1 MHMKKVLSVR
11 LKKELYTK
19 VYDHEMKNSDLVSK
33 ALGQYFRQF
42 EPNQTLDPIMD
53 LNDGSAYVDLLKQT
67 LNDKEDY
74 IQFLQKEV
82 ESLTIMSMA
91 KVPLLERIKMKLLSE
106 KPE

>member
-1 MHMKKVLSVR
+1 MKKVLSVR

-19 VYDHEMKNSDLVSK
+19 VYNHEMKNSDLVSK
-33 ALGQYFRQF
+33 ALSQYFRDL
-42 EPNQTLDPIMD
+42 EPNQTLDSVMD
-53 LNDGSAYVDLLKQT
+53 LNNDSNYMDLLKQN
-67 LNDKEDY
+67 LNEKNDY

-82 ESLTIMSMA
+82 ESLTILSMA